1 MDKYEL
7 ILLRNDFVGFLALFD
22 RLKKRR
28 ETMLPN
34 EIVGKVFSKVFGN
47 DSIWF

>member
-1 MDKYEL
+1 MILWGFWRCL
-7 ILLRNDFVGFLALFD
+7 IG
-22 RLKKRR
+22 LKR
-28 ETMLPN
+28 EGRTMLPN